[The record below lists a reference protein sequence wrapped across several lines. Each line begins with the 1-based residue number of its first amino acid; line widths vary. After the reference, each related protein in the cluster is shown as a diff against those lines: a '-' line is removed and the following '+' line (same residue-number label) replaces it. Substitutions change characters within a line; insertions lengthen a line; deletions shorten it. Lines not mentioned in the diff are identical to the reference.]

1 MADDFEKVRVAR
13 AWDEGPQLRALAL
26 DTGTTGFAAKHAI
39 PGQYVRA
46 RLPGE
51 KEAFLAIAS
60 APGSAELELLL
71 QKSAPGDPPK
81 HAVSERSES
90 NRTVDKLAAL
100 SLGDSL
106 EISAPAG
113 KGYPIEAERGRDV
126 LLFAG
131 GSGISA
137 IRSLAEWIAAHRAD
151 FGRVVLLFGARTP
164 EDLAYRSM
172 FERWGGHRIEVVPV
186 LSRAAGGWTGR
197 TGYVPAAL
205 PDCAIDPKNA
215 SAFVTGGKA
224 FDAGI
229 TEALGVLGITRIFR
243 NF

>member
-1 MADDFEKVRVAR
+1 MANDFEAVRVAR
-13 AWDEGPQLRALAL
+13 AWDEGPSLRALEL
-26 DTGTTGFAAKHAI
+26 DAGATGFAAKHTI

-46 RLPGE
+46 RLPGQ

-60 APGSAELELLL
+60 APGASALELLL

-81 HAVSERSES
+81 P
-90 NRTVDKLAAL
+90 VDALAAL
-100 SLGDSL
+100 ATGDSL
-106 EISAPAG
+106 EISAPGG
-113 KGYPIEAERGRDV
+113 KGYPVEAERGRDL

-137 IRSLAEWIAAHRAD
+137 IRSLVEWIAAHRAD
-151 FGRVVLLFGARTP
+151 YGRAVLLFGARTAD
-164 EDLAYRSM
+164 DLAYRSL

-186 LSRAAGGWTGR
+186 LSRAAQGWTGR
-197 TGYVPAAL
+197 TGYVPVAL
-205 PDCAIDPKNA
+205 ADLAIDPAKA

-229 TEALGVLGITRIFR
+229 AEALGKLGVTRIFR

>member
-1 MADDFEKVRVAR
+1 MADDFQKVLVAR

-60 APGSAELELLL
+60 APGSPELELLL
-71 QKSAPGDPPK
+71 QKSASGDPPK
-81 HAVSERSES
+81 P
-90 NRTVDKLAAL
+90 VDRLAAL
-100 SLGDSL
+100 RLGGSL
-106 EISAPAG
+106 EITAPAG
-113 KGYPIEAERGRDV
+113 KGYPIEGERGRDV
-126 LLFAG
+126 ILFAG

-137 IRSLAEWIAAHRAD
+137 IRSLVEWIAAHRAD
-151 FGRVVLLFGARTP
+151 FGRAVLLFGARTP

-186 LSRAAGGWTGR
+186 LSRAAEGWTGR

-205 PDCAIDPKNA
+205 PDCAIDPTNA

-229 TEALGVLGITRIFR
+229 TEALGKLGVVRIFR

>member
-1 MADDFEKVRVAR
+1 MSNDFATVRVAR
-13 AWDEGPQLRALAL
+13 AWDEGPQLRALDL
-26 DTGTTGFAAKHAI
+26 DVGATGFAAKHTI

-46 RLPGE
+46 RIPGQ

-60 APGSAELELLL
+60 APGTTALELLL

-81 HAVSERSES
+81 P
-90 NRTVDKLAAL
+90 VDALAAL
-100 SLGDSL
+100 SAGDPL
-106 EISAPAG
+106 EISAPGG
-113 KGYPIEAERGRDV
+113 KGYPIEAERGRDI

-137 IRSLAEWIAAHRAD
+137 IRSLVEWIADHRAD
-151 FGRVVLLFGARTP
+151 FGRVALLYGARTP

-172 FERWGGHRIEVVPV
+172 FERWGGHKIEVVPV
-186 LSRAAGGWTGR
+186 LSRAAAGWAGR
-197 TGYVPAAL
+197 IGYVPTAL
-205 PDCAIDPKNA
+205 PELAIDPGKS

-229 TEALGVLGITRIFR
+229 TEALGALGITRIFR